1 MTISN
6 DVKRAIHAKMLGW
19 LIIIKLWGQNKDASH
34 SCNYLFSAG
43 TKHPPPLNVNP
54 HMGYP
59 QGNQDASFLSIPCG
73 RQFGDDLDEK
83 LQYQTKWACEPYRQN
98 KTYVRVDA
106 LRIWSQQ
113 NKHLNYI
120 QIRNFQTRLRLSIA
134 TACRFGTSNCLEEN
148 SMIWFFS
155 GMPSCLELV
164 FLPRSLLL
172 GRARYLWNWVGPCD
186 TPSEPSLVWKFL
198 RLDDF
203 SFITFCFVVRLL
215 CIA

>member
-1 MTISN
+1 MPHTPATTYSALGRSILPLQTSTHIWGIPPRKSGCIFFEHSMRETIW
-6 DVKRAIHAKMLGW
+6 RWLGW
-19 LIIIKLWGQNKDASH
+19 KITLSNKMSVWAVQAKQNRCTSR
-34 SCNYLFSAG
+34 L
-43 TKHPPPLNVNP
+43 L
-54 HMGYP
+54 
-59 QGNQDASFLSIPCG
+59 
-73 RQFGDDLDEK
+73 
-83 LQYQTKWACEPYRQN
+83 
-98 KTYVRVDA
+98 DA

-134 TACRFGTSNCLEEN
+134 TACRFGTSNCWEEN

-198 RLDDF
+198 RLDDL